1 MNLFEL
7 FAELI
12 KWSINE
18 EKGLTLFIKGQ
29 TVAGIV
35 VEIIGTEAIVLK
47 SQTYRRIIV
56 RLDSIDGMAA
66 S

>member
-1 MNLFEL
+1 MNLFS
-7 FAELI
+7 ELI
-12 KWSINE
+12 EWSQK
-18 EKGLTLFIKGQ
+18 EKRGLTLFIKGQ

-35 VEIIGTEAIVLK
+35 IRVIGTEAIELK
-47 SQTYRRIIV
+47 SQTYSRLIV